1 MSIDNLVNGGLKLD
15 IANTMSEN
23 VIGVLSLPLS
33 VIPEFV
39 INKKKI
45 MIPMC
50 VEEPSVVAACSSIG
64 KFIAPFSFFSSST
77 PNIMIGQVHMPDT
90 EAHAIHNILSRKSQ
104 LIDILNSMCLSMVKR
119 GGGVTDLRARR
130 LGTLN
135 SK

>member
-50 VEEPSVVAACSSIG
+50 V
-64 KFIAPFSFFSSST
+64 
-77 PNIMIGQVHMPDT
+77 
-90 EAHAIHNILSRKSQ
+90 
-104 LIDILNSMCLSMVKR
+104 
-119 GGGVTDLRARR
+119 
-130 LGTLN
+130 
-135 SK
+135 